1 MDVLIL
7 LQLPGCYR
15 VEWRGEIMLT
25 SLDAERMKKDQLH
38 VENTD
43 GISSYFNNIG
53 LSCELTTNIIS
64 SNGSQ
69 LLED

>member
-1 MDVLIL
+1 
-7 LQLPGCYR
+7 
-15 VEWRGEIMLT
+15 MLM
-25 SLDAERMKKDQLH
+25 SLDAEGMKKDQLY

-43 GISSYFNNIG
+43 GISSYFNNID
-53 LSCELTTNIIS
+53 LSYELTTNIIS